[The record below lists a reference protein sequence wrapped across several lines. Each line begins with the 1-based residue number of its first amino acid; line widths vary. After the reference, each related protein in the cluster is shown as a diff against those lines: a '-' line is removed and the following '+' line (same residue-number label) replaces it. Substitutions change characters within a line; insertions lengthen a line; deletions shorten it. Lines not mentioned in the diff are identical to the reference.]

1 MLELISFDSFYH
13 FGKFRN
19 KEVIYGVYYYK
30 SIHDTFLFVNTE
42 YGQNDLYQ
50 VNILN
55 YFVYLLY
62 ET

>member
-1 MLELISFDSFYH
+1 MEYI
-13 FGKFRN
+13 
-19 KEVIYGVYYYK
+19 YYK

>member
-1 MLELISFDSFYH
+1 M
-13 FGKFRN
+13 
-19 KEVIYGVYYYK
+19 YYK

-62 ET
+62 EISYIIVLSN